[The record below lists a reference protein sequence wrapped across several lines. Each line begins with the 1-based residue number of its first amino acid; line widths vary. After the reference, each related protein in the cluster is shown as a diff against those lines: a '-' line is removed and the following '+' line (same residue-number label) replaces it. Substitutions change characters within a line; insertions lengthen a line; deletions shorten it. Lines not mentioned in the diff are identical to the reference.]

1 MSAVTS
7 FNPSDPGALVA
18 ELPAMDAAAVDAAVA
33 AAERAGASW
42 AAAPAAERAQ
52 RLERLAQAIE
62 RRADALAALIATEVG
77 KPIAEARGEVARAA
91 AIVRYQAQTAL
102 HARGASFPPAAG
114 SWLLLSERRPRGVVG
129 LITPW
134 NFPLAIPL
142 WKAAPALAWGN
153 AVLLKCASPALACGQ
168 AIAEL
173 CDEALPAG
181 LVQLVPGGRAS
192 AQALIDH
199 PGVACISFTGSEAVG
214 RDVIARGAQR
224 AVPVQAEMG
233 GQNPS
238 VVLADADL
246 GLAART
252 IAAASMGFAGQKCTA
267 TSRIVVEERALEPF
281 RAALREAVGALPV
294 GDPFDEAT
302 AVGPLISEEAR
313 AEALAA
319 VAGARERGGELLAGG
334 EAGGPGHVLAPTLV
348 ELRGG
353 DDPLAQEEV
362 FAPVAA
368 LVPARDLDDAIEIAN
383 GVRYGLAA
391 AVFTSRL
398 ASAARAASGLRAG
411 LVRVNQSTA
420 GVDLHAPFGGVKDSS
435 YGPREQGPA
444 AHEFFTTVHT
454 LSVAEIG

>member
-1 MSAVTS
+1 MSSVMS

-18 ELPAMDAAAVDAAVA
+18 QAAALTPTEVDGSVAV
-33 AAERAGASW
+33 AERAGAAW
-42 AAAPAAERAQ
+42 AAAPAAERAA
-52 RLERLAQAIE
+52 RLDGLAGAIE
-62 RRADALAALIATEVG
+62 RRADALATLIATEVG
-77 KPIAEARGEVARAA
+77 KPIVEARGEVARAA

-102 HARGASFPPAAG
+102 HARGESFPPGAG
-114 SWLLLSERRPRGVVG
+114 AWLLLSERRPRGVVG

-153 AVLLKCASPALACGQ
+153 AILLKCASPALGVGQ

-173 CDEALPAG
+173 CEEALPSG
-181 LVQLVPGGRAS
+181 LVQLVPGGRTS

-214 RDVIARGAQR
+214 RDVIARGAAR

-238 VVLADADL
+238 IVLADADL
-246 GLAART
+246 DLAART

-267 TSRIVVEERALEPF
+267 TSRVIVEQGAVEDFRERL
-281 RAALREAVGALPV
+281 RAAIDALPV
-294 GDPFDEAT
+294 GDPLQEGT
-302 AVGPLISEEAR
+302 VVGPVISEEAR
-313 AEALAA
+313 DEALAA
-319 VAGARERGGELLAGG
+319 VNEACGRGGELVTGG
-334 EAGGPGHVLAPTLV
+334 VAAAPGHALAPTLV
-348 ELRGG
+348 AVGAP
-353 DDPLAQEEV
+353 DDPFAQEEV

-368 LVPARDLDDAIEIAN
+368 LVEARDLDDALAIAN

-391 AVFTSRL
+391 AVFTRSL
-398 ASAARAASGLRAG
+398 AAAARASSALQAG

-454 LSVAEIG
+454 LSIAEIA